1 MRVLLVSTWYVQ
13 NIYMEDKIRLA
24 QQMVE
29 QAEKSIRSA
38 QKLLSEIT
46 GDSTSRAPQSSSP
59 LEVTG
64 ASYESDDGQVVEGA
78 FDGQNMVGPDG
89 KKYSVPA
96 NYASKSKLVEGDQL
110 KLIIQ
115 PDGRFVY
122 KQIGPIERN
131 RIKGVL
137 MEDEASGQSIILA
150 GGKNYKVLHASLT
163 FFHAEVGDEV
173 VILVPVDRESEWAA
187 VENVIKE
194 IDKTDEPEL
203 LENEEESNTSTKEDE
218 EDQDDL
224 GLISPLDD
232 IDTI

>member
-1 MRVLLVSTWYVQ
+1 MCQ
-13 NIYMEDKIRLA
+13 NIYMEDKIRLV
-24 QQMVE
+24 QQLVE
-29 QAEKSIRSA
+29 QSEKSIRSA

-46 GDSTSRAPQSSSP
+46 GDSTAQVKQSSSP
-59 LEVTG
+59 LEVVG

-96 NYASKSKLVEGDQL
+96 NYASKSKLVEGDKL

-122 KQIGPIERN
+122 KQIGPIERD

-150 GGKNYKVLHASLT
+150 DGKNYKVLHASLT
-163 FFHAEVGDEV
+163 FFHAEIGDEV
-173 VILVPVDRESEWAA
+173 VILVPAGKESEWAA

-194 IDKTDEPEL
+194 IEAEDTPEL
-203 LENEEESNTSTKEDE
+203 LEDDAESPSTEEKDE
-218 EDQDDL
+218 QDDL